1 MKFRNRGIE
10 KVLWQIG
17 KGESSLEPEAQS
29 RLLGRDGSWI
39 VPKEWEGFAHI
50 EMTGQRQSLVRWRQQ
65 CQESNRSGDE
75 RTCVVSS

>member
-1 MKFRNRGIE
+1 MKFHNRGIE

-39 VPKEWEGFAHI
+39 VPKERERFAHI
-50 EMTGQRQSLVRWRQQ
+50 EMTGQSLVRWRRQ
-65 CQESNRSGDE
+65 CQESSRSG
-75 RTCVVSS
+75 R

>member
-1 MKFRNRGIE
+1 M
-10 KVLWQIG
+10 
-17 KGESSLEPEAQS
+17 EPEGSS

-50 EMTGQRQSLVRWRQQ
+50 EMTGQSLVLDGD
-65 CQESNRSGDE
+65 SNVKKVIEVGDE